1 MADVR
6 GEGALYPPEM
16 SASYALGFR
25 SPDSHWPVTGCAC
38 SELDRDGEAGV
49 SQSWKPV
56 SKTIRK
62 S

>member
-1 MADVR
+1 MLEVKVPFIHLKCLQAM
-6 GEGALYPPEM
+6 PW
-16 SASYALGFR
+16 
-25 SPDSHWPVTGCAC
+25 DSEVHWPVTGCAC